1 MTAIPPPAPPPAVPP
16 PPPQAGGDSAQRSRN
31 LGLTVVISFVIVCI
45 ALTIIAQIAKKEQ
58 YPSGYKPMAFEAA
71 AQMLGIEPVA
81 EWQSI
86 EGAGFSVA
94 LPARLQVLDDA
105 QLQTMVS
112 GADDDVQGT
121 IRVLAIDTQN
131 TSFGRNLMLS
141 AIPTT
146 GSMTA
151 SKFVSGTAGEFKKG
165 GYTIKD
171 VTSYRAGDRRMGRL
185 IYEGTTL
192 FGQKTGMQ
200 IATIHDTTIWV
211 VTGTVQ
217 SWELDVWVPVFEM
230 IATTL
235 ELN

>member
-1 MTAIPPPAPPPAVPP
+1 MTTNPPPDQLPTALPA
-16 PPPQAGGDSAQRSRN
+16 AQTSEDAAKRSRN
-31 LGLTVVISFVIVCI
+31 LGLAVVVSFVIVCI
-45 ALTIIAQIAKKEQ
+45 ALTVIAQLAKREH

-71 AQMLGIEPVA
+71 AQSLGIEPVA
-81 EWQSI
+81 EWQPT
-86 EGAGFSVA
+86 EGDGFSVA

-105 QLQTMVS
+105 QFQMMVS
-112 GADDDVQGT
+112 GASGDVQGT

-131 TSFGRNLMLS
+131 TSFGRSVMIS

-146 GSMTA
+146 QSMTA
-151 SKFVSGTAGEFKKG
+151 SQFVSGTAGEFKKG

-192 FGQKTGMQ
+192 FGHKTGVQ
-200 IATIHDTTIWV
+200 IATIHDNTIWV

-217 SWELDVWVPVFEM
+217 SWELDVWVPMFEA